1 MHHLFAA
8 GFAALVLAAT
18 PAAAQAP
25 ATPPETIVILD
36 MSGSMWGRIGDQ
48 TKLEIAR
55 GAVREMFTRFPAGSR
70 VGLMAYGHRRAGDCT
85 DIETLIPPG
94 PVDEARLDAMLA
106 RITARG
112 RTPLTESVRQAA
124 QALRVAERGGTII
137 LVTDGIETCGGDPC
151 ALAAELEAANA
162 AFTAHV
168 VGFDLRTPAERARVA
183 CIAERTGG
191 LFVPAGNAAELA
203 DALARTATAAPAP
216 PPAAPPRLTGLAAT
230 IGQGGPPAPGATFTV
245 LREGEETPLHDGP
258 ATRLS
263 FPPGRYVVTG
273 STEERIGAV
282 TVEIGDRAPDEI
294 VVPLADALPRAT
306 VTPERAE
313 VVATELL
320 PVAFQGPNEEGDYLV
335 FAPLGGE
342 EPETRHYAWV
352 RDGSPAQLRAPG
364 VPGAYEVRYMLARG
378 GRVIG
383 RAAVTVTPANATLAA
398 APEAMAGS
406 PVEIRWTGPRAPNS
420 WIGIALRGS
429 GPADHLAFAWV
440 ESAENPLVMTAPGA
454 PGDYEIRFIEGADGT
469 VLVSAAL
476 RVTEARATVDAPA
489 EAMAGSWVP
498 VGFTPTV
505 AAQGSFLSIA
515 APDSEPSAYLAWAFV
530 TEEGRVVLHAP
541 GNPGRYE
548 VRYVLHAPGGDQVLA
563 RQPIALAP
571 AVATLT
577 APDEARAGEALTVR
591 FTGPRGGGDFV
602 TIVPAGAADDA
613 YDSWMGTD
621 GDATEW
627 EVDAPAAPG
636 AYEIRYVLR
645 AEREGGQVLARHP
658 LTVR

>member
-1 MHHLFAA
+1 MHRLFAA
-8 GFAALVLAAT
+8 GFAALALAAT
-18 PAAAQAP
+18 PAAAQP
-25 ATPPETIVILD
+25 ATAPETLVILD
-36 MSGSMWGRIGDQ
+36 MSDSMWGRIGDQ

-70 VGLMAYGHRRAGDCT
+70 VGLMAYGHRRAGDCA

-94 PVDEARLDAMLA
+94 PVDEAQLEATLA

-124 QALRVAERGGTII
+124 RELRVAERGGTII

-203 DALARTATAAPAP
+203 DALARTAEARPAP
-216 PPAAPPRLTGLAAT
+216 PAAAPPRLTGLAAT
-230 IGQGGPPAPGATFTV
+230 LGQGGPLVPNAAFTV

-258 ATRLS
+258 SARLALA
-263 FPPGRYVVTG
+263 PGRYVVTG
-273 STEERIGAV
+273 STEDRIGAV
-282 TVEIGDRAPDEI
+282 TVEIGDRAPDQI

-306 VTPERAE
+306 VTPERTE

-335 FAPLGGE
+335 VAPIGGE
-342 EPETRHYAWV
+342 EPETRHYAWA

-364 VPGAYEVRYMLARG
+364 VPGAYEVRYVLSRA

-398 APEAMAGS
+398 GAEAPAGS
-406 PVEIRWTGPRAPNS
+406 PVAVRWTGPRAPGS
-420 WIGIALRGS
+420 WIGIAPQGS
-429 GPADHLAFAWV
+429 APGEHVTYAWV
-440 ESAENPLVMTAPGA
+440 EGAESPLTLTAPGA
-454 PGDYEIRFIEGADGT
+454 VGAYEIRFVEGTDGT
-469 VLVSAAL
+469 VLASIPL
-476 RVTEARATVDAPA
+476 RVTEARATLDAPA
-489 EAMAGSWVP
+489 DAMAGSMVP
-498 VGFTPTV
+498 VGYTPT
-505 AAQGSFLSIA
+505 AAADGSFVAIV
-515 APDSEPSAYLAWAFV
+515 APDAPDGDFAAWARLV
-530 TEEGRVVLHAP
+530 EEGRSLVHAP

-548 VRYVLHAPGGDQVLA
+548 VRHVLNAPGGAQVLA
-563 RQPIALAP
+563 RQPITLTP
-571 AVATLT
+571 AAATLT
-577 APDEARAGEALTVR
+577 APDAAQRGEALTVR
-591 FTGPRGGGDFV
+591 FTGPRGSGDFV
-602 TIVPAGAADDA
+602 TIVPVGAADDA
-613 YDSWMGTD
+613 YESWMGTD

-627 EVDAPAAPG
+627 EVAAPAAPG

-645 AEREGGQVLARHP
+645 AEREGGQVLVRRT

>member
-1 MHHLFAA
+1 MHRLFAA
-8 GFAALVLAAT
+8 SFAALALAAT
-18 PAAAQAP
+18 PVAAQP
-25 ATPPETIVILD
+25 ATPPETLVIID

-70 VGLMAYGHRRAGDCT
+70 VGLMAYGHRRAGDCA

-94 PVDEARLDAMLA
+94 PVDQAQLDATLA

-162 AFTAHV
+162 TFTAHV

-203 DALARTATAAPAP
+203 DALARTAAARPAP

-230 IGQGGPPAPGATFTV
+230 LGQGGPLLPNAAFTV

-258 ATRLS
+258 SARLALA
-263 FPPGRYVVTG
+263 PGRYVVTG
-273 STEERIGAV
+273 STEDRIGAV
-282 TVEIGDRAPDEI
+282 TVEIGDRAPDQI

-306 VTPERAE
+306 VTPERAQ
-313 VVATELL
+313 VAATDML

-335 FAPLGGE
+335 FAPIGGE
-342 EPETRHYAWV
+342 EPETRHYAWT

-364 VPGAYEVRYMLARG
+364 VPGAYEVRYVLARA

-383 RAAVTVTPANATLAA
+383 RAAVTVTPADATLAA
-398 APEAMAGS
+398 AAEAPAGS
-406 PVEIRWTGPRAPNS
+406 PVEVRWTGPRAPNS
-420 WIGIALRGS
+420 WIGIAPAGS
-429 GPADHLAFAWV
+429 APGEHMTWV
-440 ESAENPLVMTAPGA
+440 YVEGAESPLTLTAPGTV
-454 PGDYEIRFIEGADGT
+454 GDYEIRFVEGMDGT
-469 VLVSAAL
+469 VLASIPL
-476 RVTEARATVDAPA
+476 RVTEARATLDAPA
-489 EAMAGSWVP
+489 EAMAGSMVP
-498 VGFTPTV
+498 VGYTPTV
-505 AAQGSFLSIA
+505 AASGSFISIA
-515 APDSEPSAYLAWAFV
+515 APDAGPADYISYAFIA
-530 TEEGRVVLHAP
+530 EEGSARLRAP
-541 GNPGRYE
+541 GTAGRYE
-548 VRYVLHAPGGDQVLA
+548 IRYVLDAPGGQQVLA
-563 RQPIALAP
+563 RQIITLTP
-571 AVATLT
+571 ASATLT
-577 APDEARAGEALTVR
+577 APDTAQRGEALTVR
-591 FTGPRGGGDFV
+591 FTGPRGAGDFV
-602 TIVPAGAADDA
+602 TIVPEGAADDA
-613 YDSWMGTD
+613 YESYMYTD

-627 EVDAPAAPG
+627 DVNAPAAPG
-636 AYEIRYVLR
+636 AYEIRYVLG
-645 AEREGGQVLARHP
+645 AEREGGQVLARRR